1 MNPVVS
7 VVIINVNKLNSLIK
21 RSLDSILKFSALLFI
36 KTMLKMTEK
45 G

>member
-1 MNPVVS
+1 MSPVVS

-21 RSLDSILKFSALLFI
+21 RFLDSILKFSALLFI
-36 KTMLKMTEK
+36 KTTLKMTQK